1 MWTNSNLITE
11 QWPNVIHKSSTAEAK
26 KFEIEIIKIISAKQ
40 KDAKEVEIKKLTKEL
55 EAKKNMARIS
65 ESKLSNK
72 NFVSNAP
79 KAVVEEERDRL
90 DQAIQEATKIEG
102 QIEKL
107 KST

>member
-1 MWTNSNLITE
+1 
-11 QWPNVIHKSSTAEAK
+11 
-26 KFEIEIIKIISAKQ
+26 
-40 KDAKEVEIKKLTKEL
+40 
-55 EAKKNMARIS
+55 MARIS

-72 NFVSNAP
+72 SFVSNAP

-107 KST
+107 KSTQ